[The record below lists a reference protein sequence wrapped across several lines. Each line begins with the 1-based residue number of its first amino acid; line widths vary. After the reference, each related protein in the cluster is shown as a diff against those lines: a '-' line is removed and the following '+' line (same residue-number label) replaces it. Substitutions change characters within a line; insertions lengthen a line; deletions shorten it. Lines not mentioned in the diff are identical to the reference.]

1 MNSVTYVGID
11 VAKRT
16 LDVAL
21 GPDGPSRTLAYDAD
35 GLRRLDELLAEAGRP
50 FVCLEGT
57 GGYERPLMRHLA
69 GRGVPRRRHRLDRR
83 RVARRRHRRQR
94 GRRQL
99 A

>member
-35 GLRRLDELLAEAGRP
+35 LDAKYVALTADEILAALNKHIDPDRIVIVTAGD
-50 FVCLEGT
+50 FAKAGA
-57 GGYERPLMRHLA
+57 GGK
-69 GRGVPRRRHRLDRR
+69 
-83 RVARRRHRRQR
+83 
-94 GRRQL
+94 
-99 A
+99 